1 MCECMQHMH
10 PLRLEYSFGAQVQ
23 SSELELIHTENQI
36 FSNVCSEHKSG
47 QRVKC
52 SGNNNRGT
60 VKEEKRNNKRN

>member
-10 PLRLEYSFGAQVQ
+10 PLRLEYSFSAQVQ

-47 QRVKC
+47 QRVKL
-52 SGNNNRGT
+52 RG
-60 VKEEKRNNKRN
+60 NNKRETVKQQAKL